1 MEKLIQVNR
10 HRFET
15 LLTSVSLIFCLI
27 LSPSSSQ
34 AEEGGSNFLENIKV
48 SALSGDIAE
57 IQLDFANSLSEP
69 SHFIIENPAR
79 LVWDFENVTNELN
92 FKTQLIGI
100 GLAHSLTILETSK
113 KTRLVL
119 NLVKLTS
126 HEASYEGK
134 RFLIRVGEKQNTHES
149 MAEIASITE
158 TANQGEPQTEPLSK
172 ETSVVPNV
180 AAVAAAQ
187 VVNLMPKPAVSQATP
202 VKAVNTAQN
211 LAPNKIAKI
220 DNIDFRRGEKGE
232 GRIIIKLSD
241 PAIPVDIRQEGQQVI
256 AAFLDTHLPRKL
268 AQRYDVA
275 DFATPVKTMDVTQE
289 GRDVHLTMTN
299 IGDYEYIAY
308 QVNNN
313 FVIDLKILT
322 AEEKAI
328 RKAQPTQYAGERLSL
343 NFQDIEVRSVL
354 QLIADFTGLN
364 IITTDTVD
372 GNITLRLQNVPWDQ
386 ALDIILKTKGL
397 SKREDSGV
405 ILVAPAEE
413 IAAREQIEL
422 EANLQVAQLAPL
434 RTELIQVN
442 YARAQEMADFLSSEK
457 NTLLSERGSVSVDV
471 RTNTLL
477 VQETS
482 TKLEEIRRLISTL
495 DRPVRQVLIEAR
507 VVVANRDI
515 KHDLGTRF
523 GITNDGDDQ
532 NINFSGSLEGTS
544 ALEKGTD
551 PNNLTLADRLNINLP
566 LATKAGSL
574 GFTISKLP
582 LGAMLDLELSA
593 LESEGNAEIISS
605 PRLVT
610 SNQREALIESGEE
623 IPFRTTT
630 SSNGVT
636 EVTLTFKKAV
646 LALQVTPQIT
656 PDNRVILELE
666 VIQDTRG
673 EETEFG
679 PAIDTQKIQ
688 TEVLVDNGET
698 IVLGGVYR
706 HTVSN
711 NVTGIPFLRH
721 LPYLG
726 VLFRRTLELDEKQE
740 LLIFVTPKIVEE
752 GVNA

>member
-1 MEKLIQVNR
+1 MEKLMQISSNR
-10 HRFET
+10 F
-15 LLTSVSLIFCLI
+15 VSLLAIIQFTFCLV
-27 LSPSSSQ
+27 LSSSVK
-34 AEEGGSNFLENIKV
+34 AEGAYGNFLENIKI
-48 SALSGDIAE
+48 SAISGNVAE
-57 IQLDFANSLSEP
+57 IQLDFANTLAKP
-69 SHFIIENPAR
+69 SHFTIENPAR
-79 LVWDFENVTNELN
+79 LVWDFDNVTNELN
-92 FKTQLIGI
+92 FKNQNIGI

-126 HEASYEGK
+126 HDVTQEGK
-134 RFLIRVGEKQNTHES
+134 RFIIRVGEKKKASNSVADVTTQEEDAP
-149 MAEIASITE
+149 MAVVASVT
-158 TANQGEPQTEPLSK
+158 TEPAP
-172 ETSVVPNV
+172 VVTNV
-180 AAVAAAQ
+180 AAAAAAK
-187 VVNLMPKPAVSQATP
+187 VANLTPTASAEKKTNAVKQMRT
-202 VKAVNTAQN
+202 VQN
-211 LAPNKIAKI
+211 VAPSKVAKVE
-220 DNIDFRRGEKGE
+220 NIDFRRGEKGE

-241 PAIPVDIRQEGQQVI
+241 PSIPVDIRQEGQQVI
-256 AAFLDTHLPRKL
+256 ASFLEAHLPRKL
-268 AQRYDVA
+268 SQRYDVA
-275 DFATPVKTMDVTQE
+275 DFATPVKTMDVAQE
-289 GRDVHLTMTN
+289 GRDVRLIMTN
-299 IGDYEYIAY
+299 VGDYEYIAY

-313 FVIDLKILT
+313 FVIDLKALT
-322 AEEKAI
+322 AEEKAV
-328 RKAQPTQYAGERLSL
+328 RDAKPTHYAGERLSL

-397 SKREDSGV
+397 SKREDAGV

-413 IAAREQIEL
+413 IAAREQVEL

-442 YARAQEMADFLSSEK
+442 YARAQEMADFISSED
-457 NTLLSERGSVSVDV
+457 NSLLSERGSVSVDV

-482 TKLEEIRRLISTL
+482 NKLGEIRRLVSTL

-515 KHDLGTRF
+515 KHDLGARF
-523 GITNDGDDQ
+523 GLTNDGDDK
-532 NINFSGSLEGTS
+532 NINFSGTLEGTA
-544 ALEKGTD
+544 ALESGTN
-551 PNNLTLADRLNINLP
+551 PNALPLADRLNINLP
-566 LATKAGSL
+566 LTTKAGSL

-656 PDNRVILELE
+656 PDDRVILELE
-666 VIQDTRG
+666 VVQDTRG

-711 NVTGIPFLRH
+711 NVTGIPFLKN

-726 VLFRRTLELDEKQE
+726 ALFRRTLELDEKQE

-752 GVNA
+752 GINA